1 MKYQGQFKN
10 IDSKEKAYLLGL
22 IMADGGLFYNKR
34 SGAYQVKIK
43 LKQSDKEL
51 LDRIYNIFPFF
62 TEPRIEKRVD
72 DNHSY
77 YIYCYCKELFQD
89 LQVQGILE
97 RKSYENANKVFLP
110 QLTEE
115 LFFSY
120 LLGLFDGDGTIRQDN
135 KGRIRVEVIGKNQ
148 KLFESIIL
156 KLEKLGIK
164 SKLYYR
170 QDKDYY
176 MIRISRKEFVKLL
189 IEQFQKNSLY
199 LKRKFKPYFNID
211 WSRIP
216 GFDNKKEKYE
226 TLFVT
231 HKQLTSSL

>member
-1 MKYQGQFKN
+1 M
-10 IDSKEKAYLLGL
+10 
-22 IMADGGLFYNKR
+22 
-34 SGAYQVKIK
+34 
-43 LKQSDKEL
+43 
-51 LDRIYNIFPFF
+51 
-62 TEPRIEKRVD
+62 
-72 DNHSY
+72 
-77 YIYCYCKELFQD
+77 
-89 LQVQGILE
+89 
-97 RKSYENANKVFLP
+97 
-110 QLTEE
+110 
-115 LFFSY
+115 LFFC
-120 LLGLFDGDGTIRQDN
+120 
-135 KGRIRVEVIGKNQ
+135 E
-148 KLFESIIL
+148 IIL

>member
-77 YIYCYCKELFQD
+77 YIYCYCKEFQ
-89 LQVQGILE
+89 L
-97 RKSYENANKVFLP
+97 
-110 QLTEE
+110 
-115 LFFSY
+115 
-120 LLGLFDGDGTIRQDN
+120 
-135 KGRIRVEVIGKNQ
+135 
-148 KLFESIIL
+148 
-156 KLEKLGIK
+156 
-164 SKLYYR
+164 
-170 QDKDYY
+170 
-176 MIRISRKEFVKLL
+176 
-189 IEQFQKNSLY
+189 
-199 LKRKFKPYFNID
+199 
-211 WSRIP
+211 
-216 GFDNKKEKYE
+216 
-226 TLFVT
+226 
-231 HKQLTSSL
+231 